1 MSNVIKDKSF
11 LLAIKGVKFY
21 KKITESKREYILSK
35 QFVRSIT
42 SVGANIREAVNG
54 QTKPDFIYKLSIA
67 QKECDE
73 SMYWLEL
80 LQATDYISKDEF
92 LEIYNDCEEVL
103 KITKSI
109 IITSKNNIKNS

>member
-11 LLAIKGVKFY
+11 LLAIKGVEFY

-54 QTKPDFIYKLSIA
+54 QTKPDFIHKLSIA

-80 LQATDYISKDEF
+80 LQASDYISKDEF
-92 LEIYNDCEEVL
+92 SEIYNDCEEVL
-103 KITKSI
+103 KITK
-109 IITSKNNIKNS
+109 KYYHHFEKQY

>member
-1 MSNVIKDKSF
+1 MSNLIKDKSF
-11 LLAIKGVKFY
+11 ALAVKGVLFY
-21 KKITESKREYILSK
+21 KKMLENKREFILTK
-35 QFVRSIT
+35 QMVRSIT

-54 QTKPDFIYKLSIA
+54 QTKPDFIHKLSIA

-80 LQATDYISKDEF
+80 LKETKYISKEEF
-92 LEIYNDCEEVL
+92 DSVYYDCEEVL